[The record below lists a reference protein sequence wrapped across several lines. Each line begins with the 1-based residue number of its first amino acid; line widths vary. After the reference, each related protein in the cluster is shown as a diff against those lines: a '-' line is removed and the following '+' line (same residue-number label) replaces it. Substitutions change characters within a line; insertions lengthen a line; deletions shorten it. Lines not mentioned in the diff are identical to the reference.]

1 MCPDDHLLSAH
12 LDGEVPS
19 PWKERIDSILASDA
33 ECRQR
38 FQRISTTH
46 TKLHTAPQPDFAAAQ
61 ERVWSAIEKRTV
73 YVPAAHRFRTI
84 SVSLPV
90 AAVAAMAI
98 LAVGVLASF
107 LALRVPAFAGATAD
121 QDGLDTDLTIR
132 AEDVE
137 QLLRLVNS
145 SEPVRQV
152 QIDLPDQSRFQ
163 FSGEPRLI
171 RAVDLGGSRPFG
183 DTGQQ

>member
-1 MCPDDHLLSAH
+1 MCPDDQLLSAH
-12 LDGEVPS
+12 LDNEVPT
-19 PWKERIDSILASDA
+19 PWKEQIDSILASDA

-46 TKLHTAPQPDFAAAQ
+46 TILKAAAEPDFSAAQ
-61 ERVWSAIEKRTV
+61 ARVWSALQERTI
-73 YVPAAHRFRTI
+73 YTPAPHRFRTI

-98 LAVGVLASF
+98 LAIGVLASF
-107 LALRVPAFAGATAD
+107 MALRAPAFAGVAAD
-121 QDGLDTDLTIR
+121 QDGLEAGLTIR

-137 QLLRLVNS
+137 QLLRLINAN
-145 SEPVRQV
+145 EPVRQV
-152 QIDLPDQSRFQ
+152 QIELPDQSRFQ

-171 RAVDLGGSRPFG
+171 RAVDHGGPRPFG
-183 DTGQQ
+183 ETGQ